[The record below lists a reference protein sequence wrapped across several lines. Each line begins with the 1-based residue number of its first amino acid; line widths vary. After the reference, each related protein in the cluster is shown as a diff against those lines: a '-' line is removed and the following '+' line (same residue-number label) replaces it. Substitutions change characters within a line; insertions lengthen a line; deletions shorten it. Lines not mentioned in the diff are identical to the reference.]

1 MQHLFISNNRIMK
14 PPCLTVIILEFKEN
28 WAFDWWTNVNW
39 GVKGQVSLWRN
50 SRKLLFREAESVSG
64 RSPVVWKQMVPS
76 ADWGKVCVSSRN
88 TAAMMKLYHTVLFF
102 ARISELCIKYAA
114 L

>member
-1 MQHLFISNNRIMK
+1 MN
-14 PPCLTVIILEFKEN
+14 PPCRAAIILEFKES
-28 WAFDWWTNVNW
+28 WAFDLWTNVNG

-50 SRKLLFREAESVSG
+50 SRELLFRETESVSG

-88 TAAMMKLYHTVLFF
+88 TAATMKLYHTVLSF
-102 ARISELCIKYAA
+102 AQISEICIK
-114 L
+114 